1 MQLKIVEKFQENQ
14 YEEVCKI
21 YESIN
26 PKTLEPN
33 TRYIIAISYFFTEA
47 YDNALKIC
55 KNIKTFM
62 DELPDFYLYLSW
74 IYLKLGE
81 YKRADYYLKHPSIN
95 QQLLIFFE
103 LKVELSIK
111 QGRAKGAQYYINKAK
126 SLNIVSTGLQI
137 NQAILLMNRHLYSK
151 AEKLLIT
158 VIKKEPENVIVYE
171 NLVRIY
177 KSVRAYSKIEVLMIK
192 YLEQDPDYLPFLWG
206 ISTVIFCS
214 SKS

>member
-33 TRYIIAISYFFTEA
+33 TRYYCNFLFLYEA

-55 KNIKTFM
+55 KNIKTFA

-137 NQAILLMNRHLYSK
+137 NR
-151 AEKLLIT
+151 
-158 VIKKEPENVIVYE
+158 
-171 NLVRIY
+171 
-177 KSVRAYSKIEVLMIK
+177 
-192 YLEQDPDYLPFLWG
+192 PFY
-206 ISTVIFCS
+206 
-214 SKS
+214 